1 MKRKLNKYDNLIKR
15 VPFKMR
21 FPQIQNE
28 TIIIYNGLKTFEKK
42 TFFKDDSSYP

>member
-1 MKRKLNKYDNLIKR
+1 MKRKLNKHDNLIKR

-28 TIIIYNGLKTFEKK
+28 TIMVSKLSKK
-42 TFFKDDSSYP
+42 TFFKDDSPYP